1 MMAGRG
7 VKKPGVKR
15 KSVTSL
21 GKRSRAIPARIAGG
35 VAEVSRSRTL
45 IMDVA
50 MHLFGVQGYTGTTM
64 RDIAKA
70 VGVLP
75 GSLYAHISSKE
86 TLLVEIVDAG
96 ISSFI
101 AAVEQHAH
109 SERPAK
115 ARMRSAIKAH
125 IAVVAENPERSLVVF
140 HQWRFLSERNLA
152 LAVEKRRRYEKAFIR
167 ILEDGVKSGEFNR
180 DTNIRIA
187 VMSML
192 GALNWTPE
200 WYSPKGPATP
210 AQLGDMM
217 ADTLLAGIL
226 DARRRAAGSP

>member
-1 MMAGRG
+1 MMAGGG

-15 KSVTSL
+15 KSVTSF

-101 AAVEQHAH
+101 AAVEQHAY

-226 DARRRAAGSP
+226 DARRRAAGSS